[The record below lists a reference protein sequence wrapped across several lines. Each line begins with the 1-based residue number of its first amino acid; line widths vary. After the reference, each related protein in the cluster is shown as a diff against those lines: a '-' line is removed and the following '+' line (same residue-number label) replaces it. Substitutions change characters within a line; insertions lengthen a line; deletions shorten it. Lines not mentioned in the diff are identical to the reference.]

1 MLRGFNMELNN
12 TSAQRVN
19 DVYSNLA
26 ANAAANTQEIADAMT
41 RTASIANAAGME
53 FETTAAFLTQ
63 MIETTRESAEN
74 LGTAMK
80 TIVARFTEM
89 KKSPNEIIDVEG
101 EEVSA
106 NKVEAAL
113 KSVGVQLRG
122 TNGEFRDLDDV
133 FLDLSSKWDSL
144 DKMSQ
149 RYVATTAAGSRQQSR
164 FIAMM
169 DNYQRT
175 MELVGYATNSAG
187 ASQRQFEKT
196 MDSLE
201 SKLNRL
207 HNAWEQFTTGLANQS
222 IIKGIVDLLTGLLD
236 TVNNITGALDPLN
249 TGWSKLLVTILGF
262 KAAKGIVDKVLQ
274 GVGSQMTTG
283 AGVGGNDSK
292 EPTKKKENIFQRTK
306 NALFDR
312 KKDLT
317 EEEEKAIQKEL
328 EENEK
333 NTKELEKQVVATQQ
347 KAKNAR
353 EAADAAK
360 EEADAEKRKVQ
371 QAHKARQTATNRVK
385 DAEDADRYVGEIDRN
400 KSKTQYNL
408 NKAQENRD
416 VVFQQ
421 TAEELEELGP
431 KVAEKNAIAIEGE
444 TKARQAEIEAEKTQA
459 ALKDS
464 LQQKSDIENKTIKMG
479 LITKAKNY
487 AMLLF
492 GNAETRKAALET
504 LQKAGAMGADA
515 AATGVATGAQSAL
528 NAAMMACPVGW
539 ILAAIAAIVAAVA
552 IFAAVHETTSEKV
565 ERLSKTVGEL
575 GAQMNETQE
584 TINDLKSSWENLQG
598 LEDELNNLTEG
609 TVEWKQKLVE
619 VNQEVL
625 NLIDKYPKLAQ
636 YVSNDNGQLKISSSG
651 YDVFLNEQLESLQ
664 MQQQSFA
671 FGQSLLADM
680 QKQELSEKNT
690 STFKQSQTKKQQMDS
705 KEIERDNYF
714 ASGISNLASNYI
726 EEQEKIGNKLT
737 EEEKD
742 LLATVSAN
750 KQSLKNFEKIKKET
764 DADVGEYARLTGL
777 TKEQVEAKKEQKE
790 LNNDAIQTLI
800 ATNKYQEKYK
810 EQAENLVRLT
820 KTTKLKDVE
829 KRAISGA
836 NSFTSN
842 DLGNNNVQEIFSKY
856 LKDGI
861 ATIEE
866 DDFDNIR
873 EILTQNFGF
882 DSGTLQSLEECG
894 ASLEGIVQNLVDS
907 ESSLDHYEENLKQL
921 GYTNNRIL
929 TDFINNIQD
938 NLDKELS
945 TEQLKQVSDLFVDIK
960 SQGGDIQGFSDSLKK
975 IISSIKNPKD
985 LEQFLNILKN
995 VDFSSETAIRTF
1007 SDELSTLGVNLGENV
1022 TTQLAKAS
1030 NAAEDFD
1037 LSQLTSQ
1044 LRNFELADKVKA
1056 KREGSDKA
1064 FNETDYNAIT
1074 KDLQKKGEQELID
1087 QFTHRG
1093 SNYVFTGDWDKLIDA
1108 LQGDLTF
1115 VEKKK
1120 QRQKTQ
1126 KEYEDN
1132 QKEYV
1137 ELLGNSKA
1145 TDYAPEERNR
1155 KTIWDYDKK
1164 WNYSYANE
1172 SSYTFDFKNPGEL
1185 ESDYLNSLL
1194 YVYDD
1199 DGQILAGDSGE
1210 ALFDWGKI
1218 SDILLNATT
1227 DSKFAKAIPKEFYT
1241 KVIERIDANNKDDMY
1256 SGSAMQDSLRSLAKL
1271 IGYEYEEYVGY
1282 TSEELHNKI
1291 NDYTKSNEGW
1301 KNTQLKANEEFLQ
1314 PYLDK
1319 GLITQDEFDEM
1330 SKKTREEIQTWIQ
1343 SLDFSE
1349 LYNKLYDETA
1359 EEEKGQYI
1367 GIDSA
1372 QKIIDKT
1379 ATTTEGFEAQKEAID
1394 AIVHSCDG
1402 YKERLKDIQKQYNI
1416 NEEAAKQVLAV
1427 EIERENA
1434 TKEIASVLSSNEKIL
1449 DKDNLNYSKNTGEYY
1464 AAMDTLVEKFKVLF
1478 GDNITQEWV
1487 EKNLETIKKLSK
1499 GGKEAQDAMDALS
1512 ATAEVSKA
1520 TIFQAN
1526 SGKAGGEKSET
1537 VFDAIQANI
1546 KKATK
1551 DIKSKTSEVEGYF
1564 ASIKKELDNLD
1575 GSDATIEVKENTR
1588 AAVMDELKNSIY
1600 ALIAQKVMTKDPSEK
1615 NAIQSKIN
1623 LIKSLASD
1631 IGFAISVPDDS
1642 NVSADNEFATWK
1654 SRGLTDKEAE
1664 IQAQESIKSQL
1675 KGLKKGI
1682 TVIDT
1687 QGTTVELNNPY
1698 GGNGDGKEDKD
1709 SSSKKEWTNDWD
1721 RQYAVLKK
1729 IESLERERNSLSK
1742 EQQRFLKTGLLN
1754 EKKILK
1760 TKEDQ
1765 RRNLTQQVKLNE
1777 DLVKD
1782 ADAWLRGMNN
1792 DGRFD
1797 GVIWWDDEYK
1807 TIRTDDAYI
1816 RSMDEDTKKEFD
1828 KVKADYEHYY
1838 SQRNTADSNIDA
1850 AIDAIEEL
1858 TSSISELDF
1867 HSTTE
1872 KLIAVIDNVID
1883 LYDKAEKR
1891 LEWSERNVNS
1901 KDIVN
1906 LYDAKGKELIEKS
1919 KALTTDFIQ
1928 TEATINTLL
1937 NKPEYKKYYNY
1948 DWKTG
1953 KVTTTGA
1960 YDAIVDS
1967 DIKSNVKDFIDKLNT
1982 YSQQRASDD
1991 SERIDIQ
1998 DTLREMEQAILT
2010 KAESFRK
2017 NVYDA
2022 IVNQREE
2029 EISRLENINS
2039 SIQSAA
2045 ADLVS
2050 SIQKNIQ
2057 KIRQDRNNKKTEEEL
2072 TKLQNRLTYLQM
2084 DTSGGNQKTILD
2096 LEKQLEE
2103 KEQSYTDTLIDQKI
2117 SELQDQNTEAEKQRK
2132 QQIEVMK
2139 TQLEVQKDNGLI
2151 WSDVRYLIA
2160 NGLSASGKIKEG
2172 SELDTALKSWGKY
2185 SSLSE
2190 QGKKDWLHEQNL
2202 GASNFDAYYSQGLNN
2217 RDYDQKVDYSANGAD
2232 KSYDVIKQQMINA
2245 YKQGL
2250 IESINNTTPYRDYMR
2265 YDSKNN
2271 KLIQTKLFPH
2281 PDDDKALNST
2291 LQNAWDQAWSTINTI
2306 YNLDSYF
2313 EANSGK
2319 NIVFTHVPNIA
2330 RYATGGLADYTG
2342 PAWLDGTPSSPEL
2355 VLNQRDTKN
2364 FIQLKDILSSV
2375 MNDTSTQTKPNGDY
2389 YFEIAINVDKITS
2402 DYDVDQIADRIK
2414 QQISDS
2420 ARYRNVNVINLL
2432 R

>member
-1 MLRGFNMELNN
+1 
-12 TSAQRVN
+12 
-19 DVYSNLA
+19 
-26 ANAAANTQEIADAMT
+26 
-41 RTASIANAAGME
+41 
-53 FETTAAFLTQ
+53 
-63 MIETTRESAEN
+63 
-74 LGTAMK
+74 
-80 TIVARFTEM
+80 
-89 KKSPNEIIDVEG
+89 
-101 EEVSA
+101 
-106 NKVEAAL
+106 
-113 KSVGVQLRG
+113 
-122 TNGEFRDLDDV
+122 
-133 FLDLSSKWDSL
+133 
-144 DKMSQ
+144 MS
-149 RYVATTAAGSRQQSR
+149 
-164 FIAMM
+164 
-169 DNYQRT
+169 NYQRT
-175 MELVGYATNSAG
+175 MELMGYATNSAG
-187 ASQRQFEKT
+187 ASQKQFEKT

-207 HNAWEQFTTGLANQS
+207 HDAWEQYVTGIANQS
-222 IIKGIVDLLTGLLD
+222 IIKGIVDLLTNLL
-236 TVNNITGALDPLN
+236 TIVNNVTDALDPFH
-249 TGWSKLLVTILGF
+249 TGWSKILAAFLGF
-262 KAAKGIVDKVLQ
+262 KAAKGIVNNVLKGIGTQLAAGFGRNGEEAGEKYSKSFIQSLKKNLKIQDVAKVAEHKQNANKYSNLAEKERERAAM
-274 GVGSQMTTG
+274 SSAKYTT
-283 AGVGGNDSK
+283 AIKAENEAIAQQKAAKKSLSATEK
-292 EPTKKKENIFQRTK
+292 ELAFAKKEVAAQQKVGLVSTEAQTRMEDLEARAKQQKIALTAASSEVDTAHLATQEAEFAATIQ
-306 NALFDR
+306 NANADKL
-312 KKDLT
+312 
-317 EEEEKAIQKEL
+317 EEKAT
-328 EENEK
+328 EEK
-333 NTKELEKQVVATQQ
+333 I
-347 KAKNAR
+347 
-353 EAADAAK
+353 AAK
-360 EEADAEKRKVQ
+360 KAE
-371 QAHKARQTATNRVK
+371 QAN
-385 DAEDADRYVGEIDRN
+385 
-400 KSKTQYNL
+400 
-408 NKAQENRD
+408 EN
-416 VVFQQ
+416 
-421 TAEELEELGP
+421 
-431 KVAEKNAIAIEGE
+431 I
-444 TKARQAEIEAEKTQA
+444 
-459 ALKDS
+459 
-464 LQQKSDIENKTIKMG
+464 G
-479 LITKAKNY
+479 LLTKAKYY
-487 AMLLF
+487 AMMLF
-492 GNAETRKAALET
+492 GTKTTRENARASLADAGSKFA
-504 LQKAGAMGADA
+504 QAGA
-515 AATGVATGAQSAL
+515 TNTATGAQWAL

-764 DADVGEYARLTGL
+764 DADVDEYARLTGL
-777 TKEQVEAKKEQKE
+777 TKEQVEAKKEQGE

-873 EILTQNFGF
+873 EILTTNFGF
-882 DSGTLQSLEECG
+882 TPETLRSLEECG
-894 ASLEGIVQNLVDS
+894 VSLESIVQNLVDS

-921 GYTNNRIL
+921 GYANNRIL

-938 NLDKELS
+938 NLGKELS

-960 SQGGDIQGFSDSLKK
+960 SQGGDIQGFSDSLKE

-985 LEQFLNILKN
+985 LKQFLNILKN

-1126 KEYEDN
+1126 EEYEN
-1132 QKEYV
+1132 KQKEYV
-1137 ELLGNSKA
+1137 KLLEINKA
-1145 TDYAPEERNR
+1145 TDYAPEEKNR
-1155 KTIWDYDKK
+1155 ETIWDYDKE
-1164 WNYSYANE
+1164 WNYSHGDE

-1199 DGQILAGDSGE
+1199 DGQILTGDSGE
-1210 ALFDWGKI
+1210 ALFDWDKI
-1218 SDILLNATT
+1218 SDILLKATA
-1227 DSKFAKAIPKEFYT
+1227 DPDFFAKAIPDEFYT
-1241 KVIERIDANNKDDMY
+1241 KVIERIDANYTDDLDSSTVVY
-1256 SGSAMQDSLRSLAKL
+1256 DSLLALKKL
-1271 IGYEYEEYVGY
+1271 VGYEGMDFS
-1282 TSEELHNKI
+1282 SEDFHNKI
-1291 NDYTKSNEGW
+1291 NDYTKSTEGW
-1301 KNTQLKANEEFLQ
+1301 ENTQLKANEEFLQ

-1349 LYNKLYDETA
+1349 LYNKLHNETA

-1464 AAMDTLVEKFKVLF
+1464 AAMDALVKKFKVLF

-1512 ATAEVSKA
+1512 ATAEASKA

-1575 GSDATIEVKENTR
+1575 GSDATIEIKENTR

-1642 NVSADNEFATWK
+1642 NVSADNESAAWK

-1664 IQAQESIKSQL
+1664 IQAQKSIKSQL
-1675 KGLKKGI
+1675 EKLKKGI

-1729 IESLERERNSLSK
+1729 IESLERERNRLNK

-1765 RRNLTQQVKLNE
+1765 RRNLMQQVKLNE

-1797 GVIWWDDEYK
+1797 GAIWWDDEYK

-1850 AIDAIEEL
+1850 AIDAIEGL

-2057 KIRQDRNNKKTEEEL
+2057 KIRQERSNKKTEEEL
-2072 TKLQNRLTYLQM
+2072 AKMQSRLDFLRM
-2084 DTSGGNQKTILD
+2084 DTSSGNQKTILD

-2232 KSYDVIKQQMINA
+2232 KSYDVIKRQMINA

-2389 YFEIAINVDKITS
+2389 YFEIEINVDKVTS

>member
-1 MLRGFNMELNN
+1 
-12 TSAQRVN
+12 
-19 DVYSNLA
+19 
-26 ANAAANTQEIADAMT
+26 
-41 RTASIANAAGME
+41 
-53 FETTAAFLTQ
+53 
-63 MIETTRESAEN
+63 
-74 LGTAMK
+74 MK

-89 KKSPNEIIDVEG
+89 KKAPTDVINVEG
-101 EEVSA
+101 EEISV

-113 KSVGVQLRG
+113 KSVGVELRN
-122 TNGEFRDLDDV
+122 TTGEFRELDDV
-133 FLDLSSKWDSL
+133 FLELASKWDSL
-144 DKMSQ
+144 DVMSQ
-149 RYVATTAAGSRQQSR
+149 RYVATMAAGSRQQSR

-169 DNYQRT
+169 SNYQRT
-175 MELVGYATNSAG
+175 MELMGYATNSAG
-187 ASQRQFEKT
+187 ASQKQFEKT

-207 HNAWEQFTTGLANQS
+207 HDAWEQYVTGIANQS
-222 IIKGIVDLLTGLLD
+222 IIKGVVDLLTSLLE
-236 TVNNITGALDPLN
+236 TVNKITDALDPFH
-249 TGWSKLLVTILGF
+249 TGWSKILVAFLGF
-262 KAAKGIVDKVLQ
+262 KAAKGVVNNVLKGIGTQLAVGFGRNGEEAGEKYSKSFIQSLKKNLKIQDVAKVAEHKQNANKYSNLAEKERERATISSEKYQKAINDEKIATDKLI
-274 GVGSQMTTG
+274 
-283 AGVGGNDSK
+283 A
-292 EPTKKKENIFQRTK
+292 
-306 NALFDR
+306 A
-312 KKDLT
+312 KKDLVAT
-317 EEEEKAIQKEL
+317 EKKLARAKKESQAQQQAGVPNYSLPGEGIEDLEQRVNSQKDVVKKRENAVDTAHLATQEAEFAATIQNANADKLEEKAT
-328 EENEK
+328 EEK
-333 NTKELEKQVVATQQ
+333 I
-347 KAKNAR
+347 
-353 EAADAAK
+353 AAK
-360 EEADAEKRKVQ
+360 KAE
-371 QAHKARQTATNRVK
+371 QAN
-385 DAEDADRYVGEIDRN
+385 
-400 KSKTQYNL
+400 
-408 NKAQENRD
+408 EN
-416 VVFQQ
+416 
-421 TAEELEELGP
+421 
-431 KVAEKNAIAIEGE
+431 I
-444 TKARQAEIEAEKTQA
+444 
-459 ALKDS
+459 
-464 LQQKSDIENKTIKMG
+464 G
-479 LITKAKNY
+479 LLTKAKYY
-487 AMLLF
+487 AMMLF
-492 GNAETRKAALET
+492 GTKTTREKARASLADAGSKFA
-504 LQKAGAMGADA
+504 QAGA
-515 AATGVATGAQSAL
+515 TNTATGAQWAL

-539 ILAAIAAIVAAVA
+539 ILAAIAAIVAAIA
-552 IFAAVHETTSEKV
+552 IFAAVHETTAEKV
-565 ERLSKTVGEL
+565 ERLSKTVEEL

-584 TINDLKSSWENLQG
+584 TINDLKSSWESLQG

-651 YDVFLNEQLESLQ
+651 YDAFLNEQLESLQ

-690 STFKQSQTKKQQMDS
+690 STFKQSQIKKQQMDS

-764 DADVGEYARLTGL
+764 DADVDEYARLTGL
-777 TKEQVEAKKEQKE
+777 TKEQVEAKKEQGE

-873 EILTQNFGF
+873 EILTTNFGF
-882 DSGTLQSLEECG
+882 TPETLRSLEECG
-894 ASLEGIVQNLVDS
+894 VSLESIVQNLVDS

-921 GYTNNRIL
+921 GYVNNRIL

-938 NLDKELS
+938 NLGKELS

-960 SQGGDIQGFSDSLKK
+960 SQGGDIQGFSDSLKE

-1064 FNETDYNAIT
+1064 FNETDYKAIT
-1074 KDLQKKGEQELID
+1074 QDLQKKGEQELID
-1087 QFTHRG
+1087 QFPRRG
-1093 SNYVFTGDWDKLIDA
+1093 SNYVFTGDWDKLINA

-1126 KEYEDN
+1126 EEYEN
-1132 QKEYV
+1132 KQKEYV
-1137 ELLGNSKA
+1137 KLLENSKA
-1145 TDYAPEERNR
+1145 TDYAPEEKNR
-1155 KTIWDYDKK
+1155 ETIWDYDKE
-1164 WNYSYANE
+1164 WNYSHGNE

-1194 YVYDD
+1194 YIYND
-1199 DGQILAGDSGE
+1199 DGQIQTDPYGDSGE
-1210 ALFDWGKI
+1210 GAFDWNKI
-1218 SDILLNATT
+1218 SDILSKATT
-1227 DSKFAKAIPKEFYT
+1227 DSDFAKAIPDEFYT
-1241 KVIERIDANNKDDMY
+1241 KVIERIDANYTDDWDSSTVIY
-1256 SGSAMQDSLRSLAKL
+1256 DSLLALKKL
-1271 IGYEYEEYVGY
+1271 VGYEGMDFS
-1282 TSEELHNKI
+1282 SEDFHNKI
-1291 NDYTKSNEGW
+1291 NDYTKSTEGW
-1301 KNTQLKANEEFLQ
+1301 ENAQLEANVEYLQ

-1349 LYNKLYDETA
+1349 LYNKLHDETV

-1372 QKIIDKT
+1372 QKIIEKT
-1379 ATTTEGFEAQKEAID
+1379 ATTTEGFEAQKETID

-1449 DKDNLNYSKNTGEYY
+1449 DKDNLDYSKNTGEYY
-1464 AAMDTLVEKFKVLF
+1464 AAMDALVKKFKVLF

-1512 ATAEVSKA
+1512 ATAEASKA

-1526 SGKAGGEKSET
+1526 SGKAGGEKSKT
-1537 VFDAIQANI
+1537 VFDAIRTNI
-1546 KKATK
+1546 NKATR

-1588 AAVMDELKNSIY
+1588 AAVMEELKNSIY
-1600 ALIAQKVMTKDPSEK
+1600 ALIAQKVITKDTSEK

-1654 SRGLTDKEAE
+1654 SRGLTDKQAE
-1664 IQAQESIKSQL
+1664 IQAQKSIDSQL
-1675 KGLKKGI
+1675 EELKKGI

-1709 SSSKKEWTNDWD
+1709 SSSKKEWTNDYD
-1721 RQYAVLKK
+1721 EQYNILQK
-1729 IESLERERNSLSK
+1729 IEGLERKRTQLEK
-1742 EQQRFLKTGLLN
+1742 EYNKLLKQRYLD
-1754 EKKILK
+1754 EKKLNQQKKQQIEVLQRQADINNQLMNDSLANMLANGNGDVWFDPEAGILQTNPNAINYNEEQMK
-1760 TKEDQ
+1760 VYNKQLTFMQKWYSTWKSSQDNLED
-1765 RRNLTQQVKLNE
+1765 
-1777 DLVKD
+1777 
-1782 ADAWLRGMNN
+1782 
-1792 DGRFD
+1792 
-1797 GVIWWDDEYK
+1797 I
-1807 TIRTDDAYI
+1807 
-1816 RSMDEDTKKEFD
+1816 
-1828 KVKADYEHYY
+1828 
-1838 SQRNTADSNIDA
+1838 
-1850 AIDAIEEL
+1850 
-1858 TSSISELDF
+1858 
-1867 HSTTE
+1867 
-1872 KLIAVIDNVID
+1872 
-1883 LYDKAEKR
+1883 
-1891 LEWSERNVNS
+1891 
-1901 KDIVN
+1901 
-1906 LYDAKGKELIEKS
+1906 
-1919 KALTTDFIQ
+1919 
-1928 TEATINTLL
+1928 
-1937 NKPEYKKYYNY
+1937 
-1948 DWKTG
+1948 
-1953 KVTTTGA
+1953 
-1960 YDAIVDS
+1960 YDAIDELTEVAEFSLEDLTDS
-1967 DIKSNVKDFIDKLNT
+1967 IDRAIEVLDNT
-1982 YSQQRASDD
+1982 LTNL
-1991 SERIDIQ
+1991 ER
-1998 DTLREMEQAILT
+1998 
-2010 KAESFRK
+2010 
-2017 NVYDA
+2017 
-2022 IVNQREE
+2022 
-2029 EISRLENINS
+2029 EISRLDRYDSGATS
-2039 SIQSAA
+2039 SDYKKRYEQSAQTYADKYNQLTNKKAINEQKLNSQMYSDYGKYINVDWNAKEVTKSAEYYAITDPDVKDKVDEFVSEAQEIASNIIDMDNQQEEIRDSLYELQQTLADKSLEFQEKVYDAVIKSREDEITTLNTINDSIRDA
-2045 ADLVS
+2045 ASELIS

-2057 KIRQDRNNKKTEEEL
+2057 KIRQERSNKKTEEEL
-2072 TKLQNRLTYLQM
+2072 SKMQSRLDFLRM
-2084 DTSGGNQKTILD
+2084 DTSSGNQKAILD
-2096 LEKQLEE
+2096 LEKQLEN
-2103 KEQSYTDTLIDQKI
+2103 KEESYTDALIDQKI

-2132 QQIEVMK
+2132 RQIEIME
-2139 TQLEVQKDNGLI
+2139 TQLELSKENGAIWKAVDDAIKTGFNSSGRIQKGSDLYNMLSSLDEVTKKNSVQFERWFGELNNLAAA
-2151 WSDVRYLIA
+2151 YNA
-2160 NGLSASGKIKEG
+2160 NLTAN
-2172 SELDTALKSWGKY
+2172 LDTSGQMSNTVANANDVYGENSEYIKSLKSRLEAMNRDGNFNDLMWYDQERQEMVYKY
-2185 SSLSE
+2185 SHYYASSQTE
-2190 QGKKDWLHEQNL
+2190 ADDYNKKVAEYQALARELANARAFYKINKN
-2202 GASNFDAYYSQGLNN
+2202 ASF
-2217 RDYDQKVDYSANGAD
+2217 VSAFKRLDG
-2232 KSYDVIKQQMINA
+2232 
-2245 YKQGL
+2245 
-2250 IESINNTTPYRDYMR
+2250 
-2265 YDSKNN
+2265 YDS
-2271 KLIQTKLFPH
+2271 
-2281 PDDDKALNST
+2281 
-2291 LQNAWDQAWSTINTI
+2291 
-2306 YNLDSYF
+2306 
-2313 EANSGK
+2313 
-2319 NIVFTHVPNIA
+2319 
-2330 RYATGGLADYTG
+2330 GGLADYTG
-2342 PAWLDGTPSSPEL
+2342 FAWLDGTPTSPEM
-2355 VLNQRDTKN
+2355 VLSSKDTEN
-2364 FIQLKDILSSV
+2364 FIQLKDILSNV
-2375 MNDTSTQTKPNGDY
+2375 MNGEVNKNNGTNGDY
-2389 YFEIAINVDKITS
+2389 YFEIAINVDKVTS